1 MDPKV
6 IQLLD
11 QLSLKLGV
19 ASDTAWAALLWQAR
33 MHSILVGSLLLI
45 TGVVTAWA
53 CWRVYVRWEWIEEH
67 DAEVFVLPLS
77 IPIIFWWMAFFINIE
92 SLLISSLNPEAW
104 AVSRLLSLLG

>member
-19 ASDTAWAALLWQAR
+19 ASDTVWESLLWQAR
-33 MHSILVGSLLLI
+33 MHSILITTLLLS
-45 TGVVTAWA
+45 TCMVLAGA

-67 DAEVFVLPLS
+67 DAKVFVLFLL
-77 IPIIFWWMAFFINIE
+77 IPIIFWWLAFFINIE

-104 AVSRLLSLLG
+104 AVSRLLSLLD